1 MSVTVELVELHASAA
16 RAIADRAVLVR
27 ARDASLAMLVAVV
40 LGWAGGAAAADAPD
54 TAWIDTASLGNGQ
67 VQVATR
73 TDHQTVHIKLA
84 IEVAAPREAV
94 WEVLTACQI
103 APEYVP
109 NVQSCRSVEKVDD
122 GRAEL
127 FVQTVKPVFFLP
139 TFEHVFRL
147 DYEPYIRIGVHR
159 VSGPLESMDGN
170 WWLLPRADGKILLL
184 YELAIDP
191 GVPVPRFVV
200 RATLKRDIPKIVTA
214 VRDRAEGR
222 H

>member
-1 MSVTVELVELHASAA
+1 MSSAA
-16 RAIADRAVLVR
+16 EGRESRASTAQPIADRATL
-27 ARDASLAMLVAVV
+27 ATTGGQDASRAILVAAV
-40 LGWAGGAAAADAPD
+40 LCWGGTAADAAPD
-54 TAWIDTASLGNGQ
+54 TSWIDEAALGNGQ

-73 TDHQTVHIKLA
+73 TDHLTVHIKLA
-84 IEVAAPREAV
+84 IEVSASPEAI

-109 NVQSCRSVEKVDD
+109 NVQSCRSVEKLD
-122 GRAEL
+122 GGRGEL

-147 DYEPYIRIGVHR
+147 DYEPYTRIGVHR

-170 WWLLPRADGKILLL
+170 WWLLPRADGTILLL

-191 GVPVPRFVV
+191 GIPVPRFVV
-200 RATLKRDIPKIVTA
+200 RATLKRDIPKI
-214 VRDRAEGR
+214 
-222 H
+222 